1 MIIDSASENEEEQDH
16 QKQKKETHQTKT
28 KTKTKRKKKPKEKK
42 LEEKY
47 DDREY
52 SSDDYVNERSN
63 YLWKLDNLCDQIE
76 TDFKQINGKNRQ
88 QQSTLINLLTIL
100 TVNELMLD
108 NEKIKNK
115 EYYGEIDQFLKN
127 TQYKKKK
134 VK

>member
-52 SSDDYVNERSN
+52 SSDDYENERSN